1 MPVVWTMMPVNKCRS
16 FPVEERQDS
25 KVQEI
30 QNSVG
35 GGEGKLKEEQWGND
49 RTRKWG
55 PEIESRT

>member
-1 MPVVWTMMPVNKCRS
+1 MMPVNKCRS